1 MNTILKDLLEFA
13 DRIGVVSKM
22 LCYDEEFC
30 TVEGVCRGTGKKFE
44 ITLRFKEEEENA

>member
-1 MNTILKDLLEFA
+1 MNTVLKDLLEFA

-30 TVEGVCRGTGKKFE
+30 TVEGKTRVTGKKFE
-44 ITLRFKEEEENA
+44 ITLRIKEEEKDA